1 MFEAM
6 EKVFGLKQVNV
17 AEYSPLT
24 FAYIGDCVYELIIR
38 TNLVY
43 QANAP
48 VNKLNQKASKMA
60 KAQTQA
66 ISSISQVHEFRAS

>member
-1 MFEAM
+1 MFEEMSKAF
-6 EKVFGLKQVNV
+6 ELNDVNV

-24 FAYIGDCVYELIIR
+24 LAYIGDCVYELIIR

-43 QANAP
+43 KANAP

-60 KAQTQA
+60 KAQTSY
-66 ISSISQVHEFRAS
+66 IPYSYLYF